1 MLLKSR
7 GKKIEDRLGAKML
20 KQFERAKNDY
30 AEYPRTFWTLVLI
43 TFVDRVGG
51 AMLFPFFALYLT
63 KKFEIG
69 MTQVGVL
76 FAAFSVSSFIGSML
90 GGALTDRLGRKSII
104 IFGLVASSLS
114 TLAMGLVNTY
124 EAFFMIAIFVGI
136 LTDTAGPARQAM
148 VADILPEPKRAQG
161 YGVLRVAFNLSVVI
175 GPAIG
180 GLLAARSY
188 MVLFVSDA
196 VISLITAALVFR
208 FIPETRPE
216 TSPNAPQESV
226 AGSFSGYFRVL
237 RDTAFILFLGA
248 SMLMTITY
256 INLNTTLG
264 VFLRDTHGVPEAGYG
279 WLLSLNAAMVVLFQF
294 PITRR
299 IENQQPLLMM
309 AAGTLLYAIG
319 FAMYG
324 FVSVYSLF
332 ALAMVIITI
341 GEMIVAPM
349 GQALVAKFAPEDMR
363 GRYMAIFGFSWSI
376 PFAVGPILAGFILD
390 NYDPRWLWYFA
401 GGIGLLAVLGFLA
414 LQRRTEA
421 KESGIPSV
429 AVQKVV

>member
-1 MLLKSR
+1 
-7 GKKIEDRLGAKML
+7 ML
-20 KQFERAKNDY
+20 KQFEKAKNIY

-124 EAFFMIAIFVGI
+124 EAFFMIALFVGI
-136 LTDTAGPARQAM
+136 LTDTAGPAHQAM

-161 YGVLRVAFNLSVVI
+161 YGILRVAFNLSVVI

-188 MVLFVSDA
+188 MALFVTDA

-216 TSPNAPQESV
+216 INPDAPQESMV
-226 AGSFSGYFRVL
+226 GSFSGYFRVL
-237 RDTAFILFLGA
+237 RDTAFMLFLGA
-248 SMLMTITY
+248 SMLMVLTY
-256 INLNTTLG
+256 MNMNTTLG
-264 VFLRDTHGVPEAGYG
+264 VFLRDVHGVPEAGYG

-309 AAGTLLYAIG
+309 AAGTSALCNRFCHVRVCVDIFSVCIGDDYHYHWRDDRRAYGAGIGCQIRAGRYARTV
-319 FAMYG
+319 YG
-324 FVSVYSLF
+324 NLRFFMVDSLCSWTDLGRGRPGQLRP
-332 ALAMVIITI
+332 ALAVVYRRRNRLT
-341 GEMIVAPM
+341 GSH
-349 GQALVAKFAPEDMR
+349 R
-363 GRYMAIFGFSWSI
+363 FSGST
-376 PFAVGPILAGFILD
+376 ATYGST
-390 NYDPRWLWYFA
+390 R
-401 GGIGLLAVLGFLA
+401 
-414 LQRRTEA
+414 
-421 KESGIPSV
+421 
-429 AVQKVV
+429 